1 MEELKLR
8 RSMLFVPGI
17 SLKMIAKGIGLP
29 ADSIILD
36 LEDAVEFAKK
46 AEARTVVQQALQEV
60 NFGEKEIVLR
70 INSLDSEFVEEDLKS
85 CLKNQVDTVL
95 LPKVNRPED
104 IEKLDRMIG
113 RIAAEKGL
121 IPDKFKIMAMMETP
135 AGVLNSAPIALASR
149 RMSGFMLGAADL
161 TKETRAKIT
170 ESRTEL
176 LFAMSQILYSA
187 RIAGIDAIDSPYFN
201 IKNEKGLEEHTLQAM
216 RMGYDG
222 KAVIHPGQIEIVN
235 RVFSPAPEEIQ
246 RAQRIISAFEAAQKE
261 GKGVTTVDGELIEH
275 LHVTQARRLLKT
287 AARAGIKI
295 S

>member
-17 SLKMIAKGIGLP
+17 SLKMITKGIGLP
-29 ADSIILD
+29 ADSVILD

-46 AEARTVVQQALQEV
+46 SEARTVVQQALQEV
-60 NFGEKEIVLR
+60 DFGEKEIVLR
-70 INSLDSEFVEEDLKS
+70 INSLESEFAEEDLKS
-85 CLKNQVDTVL
+85 CLKSQVDTIL

-104 IEKLDRMIG
+104 IEKLDRLISK
-113 RIAAEKGL
+113 ISLEKGL
-121 IPDKFKIMAMMETP
+121 GPDQIKIMAMMETP
-135 AGVLNSAPIALASR
+135 AGILNSAKIALASR

-161 TKETRAKIT
+161 TKDTRAKIT
-170 ESRTEL
+170 ESRIEL

-216 RMGYDG
+216 RLGYDG

-235 RVFSPAPEEIQ
+235 RVFSPAPEEIE
-246 RAQRIISAFEAAQKE
+246 RAKRIISAFEIAQKE

-275 LHVTQARRLLKT
+275 LHVTQARRLLKIVPRT
-287 AARAGIKI
+287 KVQI